1 MTIIGIQNLITDI
14 RPIIEEDR
22 NGIERDSKDGLF
34 FNIFE
39 LLKVQWD
46 EVRTHSAFLAEL
58 LNPKGPHGMG
68 DTFLRLFI
76 KSIPELQKLKFP
88 TKDSIVEKEYYIG
101 RISDDGK
108 NGGRIDILIQSKSKD
123 LSIVIENKI
132 YACDRDCQ
140 LIRYHNYVRKSSQGG
155 VILYLTLDGYE
166 ADVTSAG
173 TGRNSIQ
180 YTPISYREDI
190 LFWLN
195 ECKLASERKPMV
207 STLIMQYIILIKKL
221 TNQMNN
227 QENQDQFLKQ
237 LLSKDN
243 IDTTAYLMDR
253 CNEIKKELFEKCLES
268 KLRRWAKENDYEFK
282 YEYGCKYNE
291 RIIWMTMQ
299 PIRWMNHRI
308 QVWVCEKNSWIDI
321 HKFAGRLQKEIPLR
335 ELGEEADKEFP
346 FGRVYCQEEIGS
358 CETWSNGTAI
368 NYIKK
373 KIKAI
378 IKEIDD
384 RSEEFEKIIW

>member
-22 NGIERDSKDGLF
+22 NEIERDSKDGLF

-58 LNPKGPHGMG
+58 LNPKGTHGMG

-76 KSIPELQKLKFP
+76 KSIPELQQLNFP
-88 TKDSIVEKEYYIG
+88 TKDAIVEKEYYIG

-108 NGGRIDILIQSKSKD
+108 TGGRIDILIQSKSKD

-132 YACDRDCQ
+132 YARDGENQ

-166 ADVTSAG
+166 ADDTSAG

-227 QENQDQFLKQ
+227 QKNQEQFLKQ

-253 CNEIKKELFEKCLES
+253 CYEIKKKLFEECLQS
-268 KLRRWAKENDYEFK
+268 KLERWAKDNDFAFESDDYIEK
-282 YEYGCKYNE
+282 KKL
-291 RIIWMTMQ
+291 TLSLQ
-299 PIRWMNHRI
+299 PNGWKNH
-308 QVWVCEKNSWIDI
+308 WIEVEIKDCRSNIGI
-321 HKFAGRLQKEIPLR
+321 HKYSGRLQKENPLR
-335 ELGEEADKEFP
+335 ELGEKTNKEWP
-346 FGRVYCQEEIGS
+346 FGWVYCQEEIGS

-373 KIKAI
+373 KIKSI
-378 IKEIDD
+378 MKEIDD
-384 RSEEFEKIIW
+384 RSVEFEKIIW

>member
-22 NGIERDSKDGLF
+22 NEIERDSKDGLF

-58 LNPKGPHGMG
+58 LNPKGTHGMG

-88 TKDSIVEKEYYIG
+88 TKDAIVEKEYYIG

-132 YACDRDCQ
+132 YARDENCQ
-140 LIRYHNYVRKSSQGG
+140 LIRYHNYVKKSSQDG

-166 ADVTSAG
+166 ADDTSAG

-268 KLRRWAKENDYEFK
+268 KLRRWAKDNDFAFESDDYTEK
-282 YEYGCKYNE
+282 KKMTLSLQPNE
-291 RIIWMTMQ
+291 WNNHKIEVEIIKDCGSN
-299 PIRWMNHRI
+299 IG
-308 QVWVCEKNSWIDI
+308 I
-321 HKFAGRLQKEIPLR
+321 HKKSGRLQKENPLR
-335 ELGEEADKEFP
+335 ELGEKTNKEWP
-346 FGRVYCQEEIGS
+346 FGWIYCQEEIGS
-358 CETWSNGTAI
+358 FETWSNGTAI

-378 IKEIDD
+378 MKEIDD
-384 RSEEFEKIIW
+384 RSVEFEKIIW

>member
-22 NGIERDSKDGLF
+22 NEIERDSKDGLF

-58 LNPKGPHGMG
+58 LNPKGTHGMG

-76 KSIPELQKLKFP
+76 KSIPQLQQLNFP
-88 TKDSIVEKEYYIG
+88 TKDAIVEKEYYIG

-108 NGGRIDILIQSKSKD
+108 TGGRIDILIQSRSKD

-132 YACDRDCQ
+132 YARDENCQ
-140 LIRYHNYVRKSSQGG
+140 LIRYHNYVKKSSQDG

-166 ADVTSAG
+166 ADDTSAG

-180 YTPISYREDI
+180 YTSISYREDI

-237 LLSKDN
+237 LLSKVN

-253 CNEIKKELFEKCLES
+253 CIEIKKELFEKCLES
-268 KLRRWAKENDYEFK
+268 KLRRWAKENDYEF
-282 YEYGCKYNE
+282 EYGCKYNG
-291 RIIWMTMQ
+291 RNIWMTMQ
-299 PIRWMNHRI
+299 PIDWKNHCIR
-308 QVWVCEKNSWIDI
+308 VWVCEKNSQIDI
-321 HKFAGRLQKEIPLR
+321 YKSAGRLQKEIPLR
-335 ELGEEADKEFP
+335 ELGEKTNKELP
-346 FGRVYCQEEIGS
+346 FGWVYCQEEIGS
-358 CETWSNGTAI
+358 CESWSDGTAI

-378 IKEIDD
+378 RKEIDD
-384 RSEEFEKIIW
+384 RSVEFEKIIW